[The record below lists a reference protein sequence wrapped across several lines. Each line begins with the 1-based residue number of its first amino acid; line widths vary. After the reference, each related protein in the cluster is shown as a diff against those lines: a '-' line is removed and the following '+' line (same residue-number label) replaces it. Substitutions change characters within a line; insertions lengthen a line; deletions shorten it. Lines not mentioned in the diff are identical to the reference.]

1 MFSRKYLSNTAV
13 NIPLPTH
20 TPKQTSGVATG
31 SIKNA
36 RKIRRKLDSRCCW
49 QISPKA
55 VWRAM
60 IHTKCRDEC
69 TKQIPDARI
78 GTRHTYRQLIGSEGC
93 VPEMCIH
100 SCYPQHIIC
109 YSSQLKAY
117 MYLLTR
123 YTFNIHIIQFNIHI
137 IHFWI
142 GSVCPSGRYIHIIH
156 FWIDSV
162 SQSGRYILSSSECT
176 HKAIHQM
183 VHKDLC
189 PSSWS

>member
-13 NIPLPTH
+13 NIPFPTH

-78 GTRHTYRQLIGSEGC
+78 GTRHTYRQLIGSEGG
-93 VPEMCIH
+93 VPEMCIVH
-100 SCYPQHIIC
+100 TQLPSIC
-109 YSSQLKAY
+109 DMVYFSIKNVTVSTHQIY
-117 MYLLTR
+117 IQYTYYTIQYTYYTLLNR
-123 YTFNIHIIQFNIHI
+123 KCMSI
-137 IHFWI
+137 
-142 GSVCPSGRYIHIIH
+142 R
-156 FWIDSV
+156 
-162 SQSGRYILSSSECT
+162 
-176 HKAIHQM
+176 
-183 VHKDLC
+183 
-189 PSSWS
+189 

>member
-1 MFSRKYLSNTAV
+1 MHDCILYYVSQWISQMKVIQMQFISPSMYALCNEKNWLCQRIDYKKLKEMFSRKYLSNTAV
-13 NIPLPTH
+13 NIPFPTH

-78 GTRHTYRQLIGSEGC
+78 GTRHTYRQLIGSEGG
-93 VPEMCIH
+93 VPEMCIP
-100 SCYPQHIIC
+100 SYLQYVIWYI
-109 YSSQLKAY
+109 SQ
-117 MYLLTR
+117 
-123 YTFNIHIIQFNIHI
+123 
-137 IHFWI
+137 
-142 GSVCPSGRYIHIIH
+142 
-156 FWIDSV
+156 
-162 SQSGRYILSSSECT
+162 
-176 HKAIHQM
+176 
-183 VHKDLC
+183 
-189 PSSWS
+189 

>member
-13 NIPLPTH
+13 NIPFPTH

-78 GTRHTYRQLIGSEGC
+78 GTRHTYRQLIGSEGG
-93 VPEMCIH
+93 VPEMCIP

-123 YTFNIHIIQFNIHI
+123 YTFNIHITHLRIEI
-137 IHFWI
+137 
-142 GSVCPSGRYIHIIH
+142 VCPSSRYIRIIY
-156 FWIDSV
+156 FWIESV

-183 VHKDLC
+183 VHMDLC
-189 PSSWS
+189 LDSWS

>member
-1 MFSRKYLSNTAV
+1 MHDCILYYVSKCKSQMKVIQMQFISPSMYACYAMKKNWLCQRIDYKKLKEMFSRKYLSNTAV
-13 NIPLPTH
+13 NIPFPTL

-78 GTRHTYRQLIGSEGC
+78 GTRHTYRQLIGSEGG
-93 VPEMCIH
+93 VPEMCIP
-100 SCYPQHIIC
+100 SYLQYVIWYI
-109 YSSQLKAY
+109 SQ
-117 MYLLTR
+117 
-123 YTFNIHIIQFNIHI
+123 
-137 IHFWI
+137 
-142 GSVCPSGRYIHIIH
+142 
-156 FWIDSV
+156 
-162 SQSGRYILSSSECT
+162 
-176 HKAIHQM
+176 
-183 VHKDLC
+183 
-189 PSSWS
+189 

>member
-13 NIPLPTH
+13 NIPFPTL

-78 GTRHTYRQLIGSEGC
+78 GTRHTYRQLIGSEGVC
-93 VPEMCIH
+93 QKCAYPAAYNILYDTVLNESVYVSAHQIYIQYTYYTLLNRKCMSIRQIHTYYTLLNRQCI
-100 SCYPQHIIC
+100 SIWQ
-109 YSSQLKAY
+109 
-117 MYLLTR
+117 
-123 YTFNIHIIQFNIHI
+123 IHIVQFWMH
-137 IHFWI
+137 
-142 GSVCPSGRYIHIIH
+142 
-156 FWIDSV
+156 
-162 SQSGRYILSSSECT
+162 SQSYSPDAYGSLP
-176 HKAIHQM
+176 K
-183 VHKDLC
+183 
-189 PSSWS
+189 